1 MGYGLMSWT
10 LGILAITIMA
20 SSAWGEVVV
29 EPDSAEAADS
39 ALVPVDS
46 LAFDSSLADSA
57 LHVDTILFAPGTEL
71 VAYGSVG
78 DSLDRE
84 KQLRQ
89 KPMWALFKSMVVP
102 GWGQIGN
109 GRYIKAAVYFGLEAW
124 MIGGAIHYRQQASDF
139 RQLFDET
146 PRDAV
151 SLRNDYYSL
160 YRDRQDECNKY
171 TWFAVI
177 VAFFSMFD
185 AYVDAHLSGFPRQGE
200 DSDLT
205 LQVMPTEKNGVTAAL
220 SLRF

>member
-84 KQLRQ
+84 KCLRQ
-89 KPMWALFKSMVVP
+89 KPMFALFKSMVVP

-205 LQVMPTEKNGVTAAL
+205 LQVAPTEKNGVTAAL

>member
-1 MGYGLMSWT
+1 MGHGLISWM
-10 LGILAITIMA
+10 LGILATMIVA
-20 SSAWGEVVV
+20 SSARGEVIV
-29 EPDSAEAADS
+29 EPDSAEVVDSVLVPADS
-39 ALVPVDS
+39 IAV
-46 LAFDSSLADSA
+46 DSSLADSA
-57 LHVDTILFAPGTEL
+57 LHVDTVLFMPGTKL
-71 VAYGSVG
+71 SAYASVS
-78 DSLDRE
+78 DSIDRE
-84 KQLRQ
+84 KRLRQ

-124 MIGGAIHYRQQASDF
+124 MVGGAIHYGQQASDF
-139 RQLFDET
+139 RRLFDMT

-200 DSDLT
+200 NSDLT
-205 LQVMPTEKNGVTAAL
+205 LQVAPTENNGVTAAL

>member
-84 KQLRQ
+84 KCLRQ
-89 KPMWALFKSMVVP
+89 KPMFALFKSMVVP

>member
-205 LQVMPTEKNGVTAAL
+205 LQVTPTEKNGVTAAL

>member
-1 MGYGLMSWT
+1 MGYGLTSWT
-10 LGILAITIMA
+10 LGILALMIMA
-20 SSAWGEVVV
+20 SSARGEVVV
-29 EPDSAEAADS
+29 GPDSAEVMDS

-46 LAFDSSLADSA
+46 LTFDSSLADSA

-71 VAYGSVG
+71 VAYGSVS

-84 KQLRQ
+84 KHLRQ

-124 MIGGAIHYRQQASDF
+124 MIGGSIHYGQQASDF
-139 RQLFDET
+139 RRLFDET
-146 PRDAV
+146 PRDAI

-160 YRDRQDECNKY
+160 YRDRQDERNKY

-205 LQVMPTEKNGVTAAL
+205 LQVAPTEGNGVSAAL

>member
-10 LGILAITIMA
+10 LGILALMIMA
-20 SSAWGEVVV
+20 SSARGEVVV
-29 EPDSAEAADS
+29 EPDSAEVMDS
-39 ALVPVDS
+39 ALVPADS
-46 LAFDSSLADSA
+46 IAIDSGMADSA
-57 LHVDTILFAPGTEL
+57 LHVDTILFAPGTVL
-71 VAYGSVG
+71 TTYGSVS

-84 KQLRQ
+84 KRLRQ

-124 MIGGAIHYRQQASDF
+124 MVGGAIHYGQQASDF
-139 RQLFDET
+139 RRLFDET

-177 VAFFSMFD
+177 VAFVSMFD

-200 DSDLT
+200 GNDLT
-205 LQVMPTEKNGVTAAL
+205 LQVAPTEENGVTAAL